1 MYTILKLKRFWKD
14 SIYLL
19 EKLTLMIEAQEK
31 KGLIKRCSNWK
42 LNHIFQLVAHISQ
55 HYEDI

>member
-31 KGLIKRCSNWK
+31 KGLKRCSNWK